1 MYSLGLLYGNP
12 FFKEQ
17 FYGLL
22 EQINLI
28 SYINLI
34 KFKITLYFKHICI
47 FLTFIPIF
55 LNGLALFMFNYIEK
69 KGKIANFI
77 FFNKING
84 FNKFIELFHKIVAN
98 KDTLEILR
106 VRCKSELLLY
116 IFILIYF
123 ILFV

>member
-106 VRCKSELLLY
+106 VRCKRELLLY